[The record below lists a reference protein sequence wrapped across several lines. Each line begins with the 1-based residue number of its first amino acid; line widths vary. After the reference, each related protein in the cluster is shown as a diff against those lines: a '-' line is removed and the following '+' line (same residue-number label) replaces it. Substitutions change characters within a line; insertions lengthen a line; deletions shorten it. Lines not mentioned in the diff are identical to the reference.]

1 MLSIVLLLTI
11 ALVKLKNLDN
21 LHNIKLCDISSLIG
35 EDLGIFAHLEEDL
48 VFNGCQE
55 RRSNF
60 LQKYR
65 HQVITHARISKQL
78 ESVFVKVT
86 LIKSTGTQ
94 KETKEEKK
102 DIKIGRENLVKKR
115 GPAEIKKRLRRV
127 MDIYIQNTLYIS
139 MILSNNTILF

>member
-1 MLSIVLLLTI
+1 MLSIVFLLTI
-11 ALVKLKNLDN
+11 ALMKLKNLGN
-21 LHNIKLCDISSLIG
+21 LHNIKLCNISSQIG

-48 VFNGCQE
+48 VFNGCQG

-78 ESVFVKVT
+78 ESVFVKAT

-102 DIKIGRENLVKKR
+102 DIKIGIEILVKKKR
-115 GPAEIKKRLRRV
+115 SSRNYKKIKEDNGHIHSKYIV
-127 MDIYIQNTLYIS
+127 YIYD
-139 MILSNNTILF
+139 TIK

>member
-11 ALVKLKNLDN
+11 ALVKLKNLGN
-21 LHNIKLCDISSLIG
+21 LHNIKLCNISSLIG

-48 VFNGCQE
+48 VFNGCQG

-78 ESVFVKVT
+78 ESVFVKAT

-102 DIKIGRENLVKKR
+102 EIKIGREILVKKKR
-115 GPAEIKKRLRRV
+115 SSRNYKKVKEGNGHIHSKYIVYFYDTIK
-127 MDIYIQNTLYIS
+127 
-139 MILSNNTILF
+139 